1 MLTFVHG
8 FLLGFEKAWLGFIRQ
23 TVPYALILGVIA
35 LTFRVTLG
43 VNALPFQDQTT
54 LEGNELTFQKTPE
67 RNALTF
73 PKHNTKLESKRG
85 NLSSKKCAYRR
96 QRWHSRAAWY
106 SWLCCGGWRC
116 QCLASRELWR
126 PRHREAECGAGRSNS
141 LFPV

>member
-1 MLTFVHG
+1 M
-8 FLLGFEKAWLGFIRQ
+8 
-23 TVPYALILGVIA
+23 ILGVIA

-85 NLSSKKCAYRR
+85 NLSSKKCAYRP
-96 QRWHSRAAWY
+96 QR
-106 SWLCCGGWRC
+106 
-116 QCLASRELWR
+116 
-126 PRHREAECGAGRSNS
+126 
-141 LFPV
+141 